1 MGTTTY
7 YSHIDENW
15 RAKLEVFMEEA
26 IITLFY
32 EVKQNVTNVNIKLNT
47 MTRTLNIVIN
57 NKEAKDRDWGTFI
70 PITKEVKLK
79 ITITM

>member
-1 MGTTTY
+1 MGTTTS

-32 EVKQNVTNVNIKLNT
+32 EVRQYVTNVNIKLNT
-47 MTRTLNIVIN
+47 MTRKLTIIIR
-57 NKEAKDRDWGTFI
+57 NKEAKDRDVGHFH
-70 PITKEVKLK
+70 PYNKRSEA
-79 ITITM
+79 